1 MASVHDVAAYILN
14 RLGPMAPTKFQ
25 KLVYYCQ
32 AWNLAWKGEPLFDAR
47 IEAWS
52 NGPVVRELYR
62 EHRLQPVVGSWP
74 LGDPTNLDEGARQRI
89 DAVLNYY
96 GDKSAFW
103 LSELT
108 HREDPWLMAREGLPS
123 NVRSDREITAESMRD
138 YYGALVH
145 DG

>member
-1 MASVHDVAAYILN
+1 MASVHDVAAYILS

-32 AWNLAWKGEPLFDAR
+32 AWHLAWLDKPLFNAR

-62 EHRLQPVVGSWP
+62 YHRLEPSVSSWP
-74 LGDPTNLDEGARQRI
+74 KGDPTKLPPEGRKAV
-89 DAVLNYY
+89 DAVLDYY

-103 LSELT
+103 PSELT
-108 HREDPWLMAREGLPS
+108 HREEPWVRARAGLPT
-123 NVRSDREITAESMRD
+123 NVRSDQEITIESMRD
-138 YYGALVH
+138 YYRSLSHG
-145 DG
+145 